1 MKFKCLLSGLV
12 LVCSS
17 LLAVDGALAQQCR
30 AQLINGS
37 GVIIDSFNGS
47 RCRAVRKR
55 CKRKLRKL
63 RYQDPYFYQYAYCD
77 VVKTPHYVS
86 PSPYPVP
93 YSQPRSYVSPS
104 PRLTPRYQPR
114 SYIAPSPRLTHRSQ
128 PRSYVSPPP
137 RLTPRSQPRAY
148 VSPSPRLTPRSRPR
162 PYVSPTPRPT
172 PRSQPRPHV
181 SPSPRPIPQ
190 PQSYVTRSYDRCQ
203 APGIVRCTQEWS
215 DGGIVTEDYS
225 CSGCRGYSNP
235 AGDPCGWRC
244 SFPQT

>member
-128 PRSYVSPPP
+128 PRSYVSPRP
-137 RLTPRSQPRAY
+137 RLVPRFQPRSY
-148 VSPSPRLTPRSRPR
+148 VSPSPRLTPHSRPR
-162 PYVSPTPRPT
+162 SYVSPN
-172 PRSQPRPHV
+172 
-181 SPSPRPIPQ
+181 PRPIRQPQ
-190 PQSYVTRSYDRCQ
+190 PRSYVTRSYDRCQ

-215 DGGIVTEDYS
+215 NGRVVIEDYS
-225 CSGCRGYSNP
+225 CSGCRGYGNP
-235 AGDPCGWRC
+235 AGDPCGWSC
-244 SFPQT
+244 SFPQQ